1 MHVLFCSSEV
11 FPFSK
16 TGGLADMAAFLPKAV
31 KQKGFT
37 SDIVSPY
44 YESITHK
51 HHEMDY
57 IGSKIISMAGFDK
70 TVHYFSLIQEG
81 QRFIFVQNQEYF
93 ERFHLYG
100 YVDDATRFTLFSYA
114 VLELIEL
121 LDTKP
126 SLLHLNDWQTAMIP
140 YLLDEHYRHRN
151 ETYQYLHTLLTI
163 HNLEFQG
170 NFDSNESRLFNH
182 AFDETYMH
190 FGRVNFLKAGIAR
203 ATKINTV
210 SKSFRNEVLHQAHGF
225 TLDGML
231 RYREKD
237 FTGILNGIDDAV
249 FNPEIDPYL
258 AKTYDVNTHTSG
270 KKANKKALFKHFDFG
285 EEKQLFT
292 YIGRLSSQK
301 GISIFQQSLE
311 DFLTHADV
319 KVFLMGSGNSYYE
332 DYFHY
337 LLNKFPNKVR
347 IYIGFNEK
355 IAHLAYAAS
364 DFFMMPSEYEPCGLG
379 QMIAMRYGALPIVH
393 ETGGLKDTV
402 IPYNQFT
409 HTGTGFTF
417 ENYQP
422 HVFKDILYD
431 VSNLYITNQT
441 MIKKLKTQA
450 MKQTF
455 NLEMMAKAYATLY
468 QTILEG

>member
-31 KQKGFT
+31 KSKGFT
-37 SDIVSPY
+37 SDVVSPY
-44 YESITHK
+44 YQNLTSK

-57 IGSKIISMAGFDK
+57 LGTKTILMTGQEKI
-70 TVHYFSLIQEG
+70 VHYFTLIQDG
-81 QRFIFVQNQEYF
+81 QRYIFVQNQEYF
-93 ERFHLYG
+93 ERYHFYG
-100 YVDDATRFTLFSYA
+100 YVDDAARFTLFSYA
-114 VLELIEL
+114 ILELI
-121 LDTKP
+121 
-126 SLLHLNDWQTAMIP
+126 SLLEVKPTIIHVNDWQTALVP
-140 YLLDEHYRHRN
+140 YFLDEHYRHISPY
-151 ETYQYLHTLLTI
+151 YQKLHTLLTI

-170 NFDSNESRLFNH
+170 NFDQSESRLFNH

-190 FGRVNFLKAGIAR
+190 FGRVNFLKTGIAR

-210 SKSFRNEVLHQAHGF
+210 SPSFRNEVLQQDKGF

-231 RYREKD
+231 RYRESD
-237 FTGILNGIDDAV
+237 FSGILNGIDEAI

-258 AKTYDVNTHTSG
+258 EKNYDVKTHISG

-285 EEKQLFT
+285 EDKQLFT

-301 GISIFQQSLE
+301 GIHLFQQALD
-311 DFLTHADV
+311 DFLTHADI
-319 KVFLMGSGNSYYE
+319 KLFLMGSGNTYYE

-337 LLNKFPNKVR
+337 LLNKYPDKVR
-347 IYIGFNEK
+347 IYVGFNEH

-379 QMIAMRYGALPIVH
+379 QMIAMRYGTLPIVH

-402 IPYNQFT
+402 TPYNQYT
-409 HTGTGFTF
+409 LEGTGFSF
-417 ENYQP
+417 QHYNAQ
-422 HVFKDILYD
+422 VFKDLLFD
-431 VSNLYITNQT
+431 ASNLYITDQAIINNL
-441 MIKKLKTQA
+441 KKQA
-450 MKQTF
+450 MKKSYDLDTMA
-455 NLEMMAKAYATLY
+455 NHYIALYKKMLEA
-468 QTILEG
+468 